1 MATSKLLVISAPSG
15 CGKTTIV
22 REILRRHPE
31 LKFSVSATSR
41 KQRVNEIHGKDYFFL
56 AKEDFEHKIQRG
68 ELVEWERIYDNY
80 YGTLKSEV
88 ETALHSGTS
97 MLFDID
103 VKGALSVRRCYP
115 QDTVLIFIEPPGI
128 EVLRERLAHRR
139 TESEDVIR
147 KRLERVPMELEMG
160 KQFHHRVVNDDLD
173 KAINEVD
180 AIVRKA
186 VGTAATQTAG
196 F

>member
-1 MATSKLLVISAPSG
+1 M
-15 CGKTTIV
+15 
-22 REILRRHPE
+22 
-31 LKFSVSATSR
+31 
-41 KQRVNEIHGKDYFFL
+41 NEIHGKDYFFL